1 MACQNHLT
9 YSHTVMTLC
18 CPLYNLQFIS
28 KKMSSRFL
36 FFHFSK
42 RNNLTSFEVEVK
54 WKVNFFSSQR
64 SLKGLELSPTF
75 DEWELFP
82 FGCIISHLQRA
93 TFVHQWN
100 FVGYTG
106 KSSLHIGQENDFTFK
121 KDRPPRIGG
130 MARSAQTAVFLN
142 LPFPRTYPA
151 IRLGCYT

>member
-28 KKMSSRFL
+28 KKMFSRFL

-106 KSSLHIGQENDFTFK
+106 KSSIHIGQEINFTLKNSYIMLSSGLTTIQIHMTK
-121 KDRPPRIGG
+121 KK
-130 MARSAQTAVFLN
+130 LN
-142 LPFPRTYPA
+142 L
-151 IRLGCYT
+151 